1 MRMSKRTAS
10 CFALAA
16 LLLLLLVVHGEAA
29 RAAEAADGVSPARLA
44 KLTRGIGLSDWFA
57 QPPDN
62 DPEGH
67 LDPNNMAKDVAL
79 IKAMGF
85 RHVRLPFGEGTIAD
99 GNLPTALNPEKMKRF
114 DAAVDM
120 LLAGG
125 LGVIADFSAGD
136 QYKKAIEKDDVAME
150 KFAALWRVLA
160 KHLSSRDPESL
171 FLELLNEPVMT
182 DGARWNVIQKKVLAA
197 MRESAPRHT
206 LLATSSEWSEMYR
219 LPLVEVVADR
229 NVIYNVHY
237 YDPVRFTHQGAPWVG
252 DWVKGLK
259 NAPYPSSPEAV
270 AKVLDDLPDDTAR
283 KLMINY
289 GKERWRY
296 EKIEKIISEGA
307 AWAKKHGV
315 SLTCNEFGVYREAPA
330 ADRNRCIEDTR
341 KALEK
346 YNIGWCMWDYA
357 TCFGVVTGK
366 PGHRV
371 PDVDTLKAL
380 GLTAS
385 SAEPQGK

>member
-160 KHLSSRDPESL
+160 KHLSSRDP
-171 FLELLNEPVMT
+171 
-182 DGARWNVIQKKVLAA
+182 
-197 MRESAPRHT
+197 
-206 LLATSSEWSEMYR
+206 
-219 LPLVEVVADR
+219 
-229 NVIYNVHY
+229 
-237 YDPVRFTHQGAPWVG
+237 
-252 DWVKGLK
+252 
-259 NAPYPSSPEAV
+259 
-270 AKVLDDLPDDTAR
+270 
-283 KLMINY
+283 
-289 GKERWRY
+289 
-296 EKIEKIISEGA
+296 
-307 AWAKKHGV
+307 
-315 SLTCNEFGVYREAPA
+315 
-330 ADRNRCIEDTR
+330 
-341 KALEK
+341 
-346 YNIGWCMWDYA
+346 
-357 TCFGVVTGK
+357 
-366 PGHRV
+366 
-371 PDVDTLKAL
+371 
-380 GLTAS
+380 
-385 SAEPQGK
+385 